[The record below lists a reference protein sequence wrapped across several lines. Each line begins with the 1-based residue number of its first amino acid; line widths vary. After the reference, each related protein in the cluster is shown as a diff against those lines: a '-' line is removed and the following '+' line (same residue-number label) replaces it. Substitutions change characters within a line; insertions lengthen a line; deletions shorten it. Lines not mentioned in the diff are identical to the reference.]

1 MKKNDMDED
10 TETERIII
18 IVIRIANDKMIII
31 QANLNKMYARRK
43 CCLTRSSN
51 YVQVPNPQK
60 NYSLSALAKLI
71 RLHRPLIMCPS

>member
-1 MKKNDMDED
+1 MDED

-18 IVIRIANDKMIII
+18 IVIRIANDKMIVI
-31 QANLNKMYARRK
+31 QANLNKTYARRM